1 MNPSRKLILLSLVL
15 LAGCAYEAPRLQPN
29 RAAPQH
35 IAEKGLWSVS
45 DKFEYAVA
53 ISGRRVDDS
62 ALRDYLQQTSC
73 RVAGPF
79 CDAIRTY
86 PITAPDFNASMS
98 PNGFMQVWTG
108 LLLRAE
114 NEAQMASVIGHEV
127 MHYVERHSL
136 ERLETTRRTA
146 NLAMAAQ
153 FGLLL
158 GGIYGVQSGP
168 VSINLGDVTSLV
180 AGGYLAS
187 YSREHEEQSDRE
199 GLELIRKAGYATAE
213 ASKVWQNLI
222 AEQEEC
228 DLPRPAA
235 LLASHPASKNR
246 MKYLEQMAAGMSGG
260 ETGEERFLAVVLPHR
275 ATWIRA
281 ELAQRS
287 YCRIKVVLERL
298 LKQGANPGELY
309 YFLGEVHRLR
319 GDEEEND
326 LSQAIDY
333 YRKAIPAHGAPVE
346 VHRELGL
353 ALRRAGRTAEART
366 AWQEYLR
373 LSPQAEDAAWVR
385 HYLEK
390 L

>member
-1 MNPSRKLILLSLVL
+1 MRPRRAIVLLVGL
-15 LAGCAYEAPRLQPN
+15 LAGCAYEAPRLQPD
-29 RAAPQH
+29 RTVPQH
-35 IAEKGLWSVS
+35 VAEKGLWSIS
-45 DKFEYAVA
+45 DKVEYTVA
-53 ISGRRVDDS
+53 ISGRRVDDRR
-62 ALRDYLQQTSC
+62 LREYLEETSC
-73 RVAGPF
+73 RVAGPY

-86 PITAPDFNASMS
+86 PIIAPDFNASMS

-114 NEAQMASVIGHEV
+114 NEAQMASVLGHEV

-153 FGLLL
+153 FGLLM

-168 VSINLGDVTSLV
+168 VSVNLGDVTSLV

-199 GLELIRKAGYATAE
+199 GLELIRKAGYATGE
-213 ASKVWQNLI
+213 ASRVWQNLI

-228 DLPRPAA
+228 DLPSPPA
-235 LLASHPASKNR
+235 LLASHPASKTR
-246 MKYLEQMAAGMSGG
+246 MEYLQQMAAAHSGG
-260 ETGEERFLAVVLPHR
+260 ETGEDRFLEVILPHR
-275 ATWIRA
+275 ASWIRA
-281 ELAQRS
+281 ELSLRS
-287 YCRIKVVLERL
+287 FCRIKVVLERL

-319 GDEEEND
+319 NDPEEND
-326 LSQAIDY
+326 LVQAIDY
-333 YRKAIPAHGAPVE
+333 YRKAVQAQGVPVE
-346 VHRELGL
+346 AHRELGFV
-353 ALRRAGRTAEART
+353 LRRAQRTSEAR
-366 AWQEYLR
+366 AALERYLA
-373 LSPQAEDAAWVR
+373 LAPAADDAEMIR
-385 HYLEK
+385 KYLAK